1 MKRIALLLVATVM
14 MVGCSDN
21 SLTLMSFNIRYN
33 GAWENDGEN
42 AWQYRRDAV
51 AAMRLQEMP
60 DAVGM
65 QEVLPDQMA
74 YLDSALSKYYWRI
87 GVGRDDGDT
96 LGESMCIYYN
106 HNRLK
111 LIGWH
116 TYWLSETPDSVSFGW
131 DAACRRTVT
140 VGTFEDT
147 HTGKS
152 FTYLNTHLDHVGME
166 ARRNSVKQLCT
177 IADECDGP
185 VVIGGDMNSGIEDS
199 IFLPLRYKQ
208 LLPARD
214 IAPVSDTAYT
224 FTGFGKYNPARID
237 HFFVRGWEVQSFK
250 TLDGDYGVPYIS
262 DHYPIEMKI
271 KVKNEN

>member
-1 MKRIALLLVATVM
+1 MKRIAILLVATLLLA
-14 MVGCSDN
+14 GCSDN
-21 SLTLMSFNIRYN
+21 RLTLMSFNIRYN
-33 GAWENDGEN
+33 GVWEDDGEN

-51 AAMRLQEMP
+51 AAMILEEMP

-74 YLDSALSKYYWRI
+74 FLDSALAKHYWRI

-96 LGESMCIYYN
+96 VGESMCIYYN
-106 HNRLK
+106 YNRLK

-140 VGTFEDT
+140 VATFEDA

-152 FTYLNTHLDHVGME
+152 FTYLNTHLDHGGQV
-166 ARRNSVKQLCT
+166 ARRNSVKQLCAL
-177 IADECDGP
+177 ADECQGP

-199 IFLPLRYKQ
+199 IFLPLAYRK

-224 FTGFGKYNPARID
+224 FTGFGKHNPSRID
-237 HFFVRGWEVQSFK
+237 HFFVRGWEVESFR
-250 TLDGDYGVPYIS
+250 TLNGDYGVPYIS
-262 DHYPIEMKI
+262 DHYPIEM
-271 KVKNEN
+271 VVRFPSH

>member
-1 MKRIALLLVATVM
+1 MKKIAILLVCTLLGA
-14 MVGCSDN
+14 GCSDN

-33 GAWENDGEN
+33 GAWEDDGEN

-51 AAMRLQEMP
+51 ANMILKELP

-74 YLDSALSKYYWRI
+74 FLDSALSRHYCRI

-96 LGESMCIYYN
+96 VGESMCIYYKY
-106 HNRLK
+106 NRLK

-116 TYWLSETPDSVSFGW
+116 TYWLSETPDSVSYGW

-140 VGTFEDT
+140 VGTFEDA

-152 FTYLNTHLDHVGME
+152 FTYLNTHLDHVGKE
-166 ARRNSVKQLCT
+166 ARKNSVMQLCAL
-177 IADECDGP
+177 ADECDGP
-185 VVIGGDMNSGIEDS
+185 VVIGGDMNSGIDDS
-199 IFLPLRYKQ
+199 IFLPLTYRR

-214 IAPVSDTAYT
+214 VAPVTDTAYT
-224 FTGFGKYNPARID
+224 FTGYGKYEPTRID
-237 HFFVRGWEVQSFK
+237 HFFVRGWDVQSFR
-250 TLDGDYGVPYIS
+250 TLNGDYGVPYIS
-262 DHYPIEMKI
+262 DHYPVEVVLQFPKR
-271 KVKNEN
+271 